1 MCVFSYIDE
10 ESFAV
15 EEVGELVQRLGD
27 RSPAGFWDIQFA
39 GDHDVVGAI
48 LRGQEE
54 DAVGVGLVV
63 QERDPALADVVA
75 VVLHFDHQICTGN
88 DTPNVNDVLASNST
102 LQIQVNLSRQ
112 F

>member
-1 MCVFSYIDE
+1 MCVSYIDE

-15 EEVGELVQRLGD
+15 EQVGELVQRLGD

-54 DAVGVGLVV
+54 DAVCVGLEV
-63 QERDPALADVVA
+63 QERDPALADVIG
-75 VVLHFDHQICTGN
+75 VVLHFNHQICTGN
-88 DTPNVNDVLASNST
+88 DTFTVNDVFASNST
-102 LQIQVNLSRQ
+102 LLI
-112 F
+112 

>member
-1 MCVFSYIDE
+1 MCVSYIDE

-15 EEVGELVQRLGD
+15 EQVGELVQRLGD

-39 GDHDVVGAI
+39 GDHDIVGAI

-54 DAVGVGLVV
+54 DAVSVGLVV
-63 QERDPALADVVA
+63 QERDPALADVVS

-88 DTPNVNDVLASNST
+88 DTFNVNDVFASNSDKGKH
-102 LQIQVNLSRQ
+102 
-112 F
+112 FK